1 MWQAEKRSL
10 LPFRDRGEAGRLLAG
25 ALGNYGEQ
33 ADALVLALPRGGVP
47 VGYEV
52 ARALALP
59 LDIFVVR
66 KMGAPENP
74 ELAIGAVAP
83 GGICILQEEIIAGLE
98 LSRTA
103 VAAIAS
109 QEEQARGEREQLY
122 RRNLPA
128 HTIAGA
134 TVILVDDGIA
144 TGATM
149 QAAIAALRRLQAKK
163 IVVAVPVA
171 PASSCREL
179 QTVADS
185 LVCLAAPEMFFT
197 VGQWYV
203 NFEQVS
209 DQEMAG
215 LLEQAST
222 FVGEGASHAT
232 AKT

>member
-1 MWQAEKRSL
+1 M
-10 LPFRDRGEAGRLLAG
+10 LPFRERAEAGRLLG
-25 ALGNYGEQ
+25 SALAAYEGQ
-33 ADALVLALPRGGVP
+33 ADVLVLALPRGGIP

-52 ARALALP
+52 ARALGAP

-66 KMGAPENP
+66 KLGAPGNP

-83 GGICILQEEIIAGLE
+83 GGVCILQEEIIAGLE
-98 LSRTA
+98 IPADEVA
-103 VAAIAS
+103 VIATR
-109 QEEQARGEREQLY
+109 EEQARRQSEELY

-128 HTIAGA
+128 QPIVGT

-149 QAAIAALRRLQAKK
+149 RAAIAALRHLEARK

-171 PASSCREL
+171 PASTCREL
-179 QTVADS
+179 PADQV
-185 LVCLAAPEMFFT
+185 VCLATPEMFLT

-209 DQEMAG
+209 DQQMAA
-215 LLEQAST
+215 LLEEAST
-222 FVGEGASHAT
+222 FAA
-232 AKT
+232 